1 MTVEPVPLRRN
12 RDFNLLWS
20 GQALSDLGTR
30 ISGIAVPLLVLA
42 VTGSP
47 AKAGIA
53 EFAGAVPLLV
63 LTLPA
68 GALVD
73 RWNRK
78 RLMIV
83 FDAIRCLAYAS
94 LAAAIALDRIWFVH
108 VVAVLVVDSSGFVF
122 VSVAERSALRHVVA
136 DEQLPT
142 ALARNQAREYAA
154 LLGGTPLGG
163 LLYSLG
169 RLVPFL
175 FDAISYAISVLSL
188 AAVRAQLQGERV
200 ATSRRLLREVREG
213 LGWFWRQPFIR
224 TTSLLVMGS
233 DFVLNALWLAV
244 IVIARERGASAA
256 LIGALF
262 AFLGVGG
269 MLGAFVAPRLSRRL
283 SARVVV
289 VATMWLE
296 AALLPLLFLP
306 GAVTPGIVYG
316 AMFLL
321 HPTWNAVVMAYRIR
335 LTPDELLGRVQS
347 VGMLLS
353 LGAVPF
359 AFLGVGF
366 ALEGLGT
373 TPTVL
378 ALLGV
383 MVVVAVAAA
392 ASPAIRAVSAPA

>member
-1 MTVEPVPLRRN
+1 MTVALIPLRRN

-20 GQALSDLGTR
+20 GQALSGLGNR

-42 VTGSP
+42 VTGS
-47 AKAGIA
+47 AARAGIA
-53 EFAGAVPLLV
+53 EFAASIPILV

-73 RWNRK
+73 RWDRK

-83 FDAIRCLAYAS
+83 CDTVRCLAYAS
-94 LAAAIALDRIWFVH
+94 LVVALALDHVWFVH
-108 VVAVLVVDSSGFVF
+108 VLAVVLVDGCGWVF
-122 VSVAERSALRHVVA
+122 VTVSERSALRHVVA
-136 DEQLPT
+136 DEQLPA
-142 ALARNQAREYAA
+142 ALARNQAREYAS

-175 FDAISYAISVLSL
+175 FDAVSYGVSVVSL
-188 AAVRAQLQGERV
+188 IAVRARLQGERT
-200 ATSRRLLREVREG
+200 ATPQRLLHEVREG
-213 LGWFWRQPFIR
+213 LAWFWREPFIR

-244 IVIARERGASAA
+244 IVIARERGASPA
-256 LIGALF
+256 LIGAMF

-269 MLGAFVAPRLSRRL
+269 VLGSLVAEPLSRRL
-283 SARVVV
+283 STRVVV
-289 VATMWLE
+289 VATMWLQ

-321 HPTWNAVVMAYRIR
+321 HPTWSAVVMAYRIR
-335 LTPDELLGRVQS
+335 VTPDELIGRVQS
-347 VGMLLS
+347 VGTLLS

-366 ALEGLGT
+366 ALQGLGT

-378 ALLGV
+378 ALLGL
-383 MVVVAVAAA
+383 MVVVAVAAV
-392 ASPAIRAVSAPA
+392 ASPAVRAASAPA